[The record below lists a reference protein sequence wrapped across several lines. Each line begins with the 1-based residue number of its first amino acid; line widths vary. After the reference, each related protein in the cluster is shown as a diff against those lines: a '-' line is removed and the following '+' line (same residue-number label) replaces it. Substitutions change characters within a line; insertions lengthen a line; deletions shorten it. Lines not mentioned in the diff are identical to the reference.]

1 MIFRGASTFSI
12 FALCAVSP
20 QASSTRSE
28 TAGGSGRLISVI
40 KQRRTNGDQPP
51 ATAGGF
57 ELTGRR
63 RVMKTNLIGFVATLV
78 FLVGAPLGIVAWG
91 SHAGQASQGKDDY
104 RLEGPFT
111 QGNLTVFLIHG
122 QDKIKGQTFL
132 TLQEALVQRKVIVR
146 ETREV
151 NQLSIENVSRE
162 EVYVQ
167 SGDIVKGGKQD
178 RMLVVDLIL
187 PPRSG
192 KIPIAAFCVENG
204 RWNQRGSE
212 EVTVFNSSSNA
223 VASREIKLAA
233 KAKGSQGDV
242 WREVAVA
249 QDKLSSNTGGRVN
262 AAASPTSFELAL
274 ENKQVQASADGYLKA
289 LSSIVDGKPDVIGYV
304 FAING
309 KVNSADVYASS
320 ALFKKLWP
328 KLLKASAIEAVAE
341 LHRGEKFDAPKPT
354 DVKGFLDDSSKG
366 TEKQKD
372 VSGRV
377 QMVTRETEENVFFET
392 RDRAKSDTWVHRNY
406 IKKN

>member
-1 MIFRGASTFSI
+1 
-12 FALCAVSP
+12 
-20 QASSTRSE
+20 
-28 TAGGSGRLISVI
+28 
-40 KQRRTNGDQPP
+40 
-51 ATAGGF
+51 
-57 ELTGRR
+57 
-63 RVMKTNLIGFVATLV
+63 MKTNLIGFVATLV
-78 FLVGAPLGIVAWG
+78 LLGGAPLGIVAWG

-122 QDKIKGQTFL
+122 KDKIRGQTFL

-151 NQLSIENVSRE
+151 NQLSIENGSRE

-167 SGDIVKGGKQD
+167 SGDIVKGGQQD
-178 RMLVVDLIL
+178 RMMAVDLIL

-192 KIPIAAFCVENG
+192 RIPIAAFCVENG
-204 RWNQRGSE
+204 RWSQRGSE
-212 EVTVFNSSSNA
+212 QVTVFNSSANV
-223 VASREIKLAA
+223 VASREVKLAA
-233 KAKGSQGDV
+233 KMKGSQGEV
-242 WREVAVA
+242 WREVSVA
-249 QDKLSSNTGGRVN
+249 QDKLRANVGTRVN
-262 AAASPTSFELAL
+262 GNASPTSFQLAL
-274 ENKQVQASADGYLKA
+274 ENKQVQANADGYIKA

-341 LHRGEKFDAPKPT
+341 SRRGEKFDAPKPA
-354 DVKGFLDDSSKG
+354 DVKGFLDDSKG
-366 TEKQKD
+366 AEKQKD
-372 VSGRV
+372 VSSRV
-377 QMVTRETEENVFFET
+377 QMVTRESEDKAFFET
-392 RDRAKSDTWVHRNY
+392 RDRAKSDTWIHRNY